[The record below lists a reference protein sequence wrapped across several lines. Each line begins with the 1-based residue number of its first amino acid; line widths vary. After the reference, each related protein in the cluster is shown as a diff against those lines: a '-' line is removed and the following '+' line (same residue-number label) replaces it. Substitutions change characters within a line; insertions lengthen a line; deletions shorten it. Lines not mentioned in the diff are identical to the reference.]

1 MRLETSC
8 HAGTQTTK
16 PTHKEAVSKVEN
28 VRFCF
33 RTGDKSS
40 LWSALD
46 AFEASKDS
54 TISSILPVDDDDDAV
69 SSIALLPFVTNF
81 SSRFLP
87 KTLFVV
93 CIGVIFFAAQQQKQ
107 QQLRLL
113 LRDDDESEDAL
124 IISIFSDD
132 GVVRVI
138 FIKNAAKISAVFS
151 V

>member
-8 HAGTQTTK
+8 QAGTQTTK

-46 AFEASKDS
+46 AFELSKDS
-54 TISSILPVDDDDDAV
+54 TISSRVNPLLPVDDDEDDDDAV
-69 SSIALLPFVTNF
+69 VTRLFVVTNF
-81 SSRFLP
+81 SSRVLP
-87 KTLFVV
+87 KTASVVV
-93 CIGVIFFAAQQQKQ
+93 CILVIFFETARREKQQ

-113 LRDDDESEDAL
+113 
-124 IISIFSDD
+124 
-132 GVVRVI
+132 V
-138 FIKNAAKISAVFS
+138 
-151 V
+151 

>member
-46 AFEASKDS
+46 AFELSKDS
-54 TISSILPVDDDDDAV
+54 TISLVNPKLPVDDDEDDDDAV
-69 SSIALLPFVTNF
+69 VTRLFVVTNF
-81 SSRFLP
+81 ASRVLP
-87 KTLFVV
+87 KTVSVV
-93 CIGVIFFAAQQQKQ
+93 CILVIFFETARQKQ

-113 LRDDDESEDAL
+113 L
-124 IISIFSDD
+124 
-132 GVVRVI
+132 
-138 FIKNAAKISAVFS
+138 
-151 V
+151 

>member
-46 AFEASKDS
+46 AFELSKDS
-54 TISSILPVDDDDDAV
+54 TISLVNPKLPVDDEDDDDAV
-69 SSIALLPFVTNF
+69 SSLFVTNF
-81 SSRFLP
+81 SSRFLL
-87 KTLFVV
+87 KTLSVV
-93 CIGVIFFAAQQQKQ
+93 CILVIFFETARQKQ

-113 LRDDDESEDAL
+113 L
-124 IISIFSDD
+124 
-132 GVVRVI
+132 
-138 FIKNAAKISAVFS
+138 
-151 V
+151 

>member
-8 HAGTQTTK
+8 QAGTQTTK

-46 AFEASKDS
+46 AFELSKDS
-54 TISSILPVDDDDDAV
+54 TISSRVNPLLPVDDDEDDDDDAV
-69 SSIALLPFVTNF
+69 VTRLFVVTNF
-81 SSRFLP
+81 SSRVLP
-87 KTLFVV
+87 KTVSVV
-93 CIGVIFFAAQQQKQ
+93 CILVIFFETARQEKQQ

-113 LRDDDESEDAL
+113 
-124 IISIFSDD
+124 
-132 GVVRVI
+132 V
-138 FIKNAAKISAVFS
+138 
-151 V
+151 

>member
-8 HAGTQTTK
+8 QAGTQTTK

-46 AFEASKDS
+46 AFELSKDS
-54 TISSILPVDDDDDAV
+54 TISSRVHPLLPVDDDEDDDDDAV
-69 SSIALLPFVTNF
+69 VTRLFVVTNF
-81 SSRFLP
+81 SSRVLP
-87 KTLFVV
+87 KTVSVV
-93 CIGVIFFAAQQQKQ
+93 CILVIFFETARQEKQQ

-113 LRDDDESEDAL
+113 
-124 IISIFSDD
+124 
-132 GVVRVI
+132 V
-138 FIKNAAKISAVFS
+138 
-151 V
+151 

>member
-8 HAGTQTTK
+8 QAGTQTTK

-46 AFEASKDS
+46 AFELSKDS
-54 TISSILPVDDDDDAV
+54 TISLVNPKLPVDDEDDDDAV
-69 SSIALLPFVTNF
+69 VTRLFVVTNF
-81 SSRFLP
+81 ASRVLP
-87 KTLFVV
+87 KTVSVV
-93 CIGVIFFAAQQQKQ
+93 CILVIFFETARQEKQ

-113 LRDDDESEDAL
+113 
-124 IISIFSDD
+124 
-132 GVVRVI
+132 V
-138 FIKNAAKISAVFS
+138 
-151 V
+151 

>member
-8 HAGTQTTK
+8 QAGTQTTK

-46 AFEASKDS
+46 AFELSKDS
-54 TISSILPVDDDDDAV
+54 TISSRVNPSFPVDDDEDDDAV
-69 SSIALLPFVTNF
+69 VTRLFVVTNF
-81 SSRFLP
+81 SSRVLP
-87 KTLFVV
+87 KTELSVV
-93 CIGVIFFAAQQQKQ
+93 RILVIFFETLARQEKQQRQ

-113 LRDDDESEDAL
+113 
-124 IISIFSDD
+124 
-132 GVVRVI
+132 V
-138 FIKNAAKISAVFS
+138 
-151 V
+151 

>member
-8 HAGTQTTK
+8 QAGTQTTK

-46 AFEASKDS
+46 AFELSKDS
-54 TISSILPVDDDDDAV
+54 TISSRVHPLLPVDDDDEDDDDDAV
-69 SSIALLPFVTNF
+69 VTRLFVVTNF
-81 SSRFLP
+81 SSRVLP
-87 KTLFVV
+87 KTVSVV
-93 CIGVIFFAAQQQKQ
+93 CILVIFFETARQEKQQQ

-113 LRDDDESEDAL
+113 
-124 IISIFSDD
+124 
-132 GVVRVI
+132 V
-138 FIKNAAKISAVFS
+138 
-151 V
+151 

>member
-8 HAGTQTTK
+8 QAGTQTTK

-46 AFEASKDS
+46 AFELSKDS
-54 TISSILPVDDDDDAV
+54 TISSRVNPLLPVDDDEDDDDAV
-69 SSIALLPFVTNF
+69 VTRLFVVTNF
-81 SSRFLP
+81 ASRVLP
-87 KTLFVV
+87 KTVSVV
-93 CIGVIFFAAQQQKQ
+93 CILVIFFETARQEKQQQ

-113 LRDDDESEDAL
+113 
-124 IISIFSDD
+124 
-132 GVVRVI
+132 V
-138 FIKNAAKISAVFS
+138 
-151 V
+151 